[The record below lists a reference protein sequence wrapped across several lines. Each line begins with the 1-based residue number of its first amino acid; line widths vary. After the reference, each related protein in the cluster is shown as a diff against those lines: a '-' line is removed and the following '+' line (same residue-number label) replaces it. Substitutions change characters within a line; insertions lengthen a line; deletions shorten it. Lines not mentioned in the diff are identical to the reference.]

1 LIRGCFFCV
10 IHERSS
16 FFKFLWRDSTYLHR
30 ERVVL
35 LVGNELTLSL
45 SSKLGYNDESCLLS
59 EIGVSERMAL
69 KAGIVGLPNVGKS
82 TLFNAIT
89 QAGAESANYPFCT
102 IDPNVG
108 VVEVPDERLNKLVE
122 LIVPKSIVPTAFE
135 FVDIAGLVA
144 GASKGEGLG
153 NKFLAHIR
161 EVDAI
166 VHVVR
171 CFQDENITHVSGK
184 VDPIS
189 DIQTINL
196 ELILADIDS
205 VDRRI
210 DRSRKNLKGGDKKI
224 AQEVAVLERV
234 KEALYN
240 DMPARSI
247 ELDADELA
255 LIKDLHLLTLKP
267 VLYAANVS
275 EGEVATAEDNAFVQ
289 IVRKF
294 AQEQGAEV
302 VPISAKVESEIAEL
316 EGEDKE
322 MFLEELG
329 LTESGLNRLINAAY
343 KLLGLNTYFT
353 AGVQEVRAWT
363 IKQGTKAPQAAGV
376 IHTDFERGFIRAE
389 VVSYD
394 DLAAAGSMA
403 VARERGQ
410 LRLEGKE
417 YLVKDGDVMHFRFNV

>member
-1 LIRGCFFCV
+1 M
-10 IHERSS
+10 
-16 FFKFLWRDSTYLHR
+16 K
-30 ERVVL
+30 
-35 LVGNELTLSL
+35 ELS
-45 SSKLGYNDESCLLS
+45 Y
-59 EIGVSERMAL
+59 MAL

-108 VVEVPDERLNKLVE
+108 VVEVPDERLDKLTE
-122 LIVPKSIVPTAFE
+122 LVVPNRTVPTAFE
-135 FVDIAGLVA
+135 FIDIAGIVK

-171 CFQDENITHVSGK
+171 CFQDDNITHVSGK
-184 VDPIS
+184 VDPLS

-196 ELILADIDS
+196 ELVLADLDS
-205 VDRRI
+205 VEKRI
-210 DRSRKNLKGGDKKI
+210 DRSRKSIKGGDKKYG
-224 AQEVAVLERV
+224 QEVEVLERV
-234 KEALYN
+234 KEALYA
-240 DMPARSI
+240 DKPARSL
-247 ELDADELA
+247 EFSEEEQL
-255 LIKDLHLLTLKP
+255 LIRDLHLLTMKP

-275 EGEVATAEDNAFVQ
+275 EAEAADSDNNPFVK
-289 IVRKF
+289 IVREF
-294 AQEQGAEV
+294 AAEENAEV
-302 VPISAKVESEIAEL
+302 VAISAKVESEIAEL
-316 EGEDKE
+316 EGEDKA

-329 LTESGLNRLINAAY
+329 LQESGLNRLIKAAY
-343 KLLGLNTYFT
+343 KLLGLYTYFT

-363 IKQGTKAPQAAGV
+363 IRKGMKAPQAAGV

-394 DLAAAGSMA
+394 DLTTAGSMNA
-403 VARERGQ
+403 AKERGQ

-417 YLVKDGDVMHFRFNV
+417 YLVQDGDVMHFRFNV